1 MSLAHSPS
9 VVTNGLVYYHD
20 MNNTK
25 KSWGGWPVTN
35 QFTLPTNVV
44 NGFGVQNSTFTR
56 IYSGTYGDY
65 TIQPTDYVWQYNITG
80 PDCPYHGWDI
90 PTTAGTVVVWSFSYY
105 VSPTTV
111 GYPSTNYIANMENTG
126 FGGGGGYADP
136 TPSVIGVWKTGY
148 IVSTA
153 TANGTARCLMYPGAC
168 GSQLATSGFI
178 LYKNPQVEF
187 NPPGSV
193 PSPFVAGTRSSSQT
207 ILDLTGKNTITA
219 NSLTYSSSGSA
230 SFGGSDYCTVG
241 SITGSFSSFTVS
253 VWFNSTSVSNYR
265 NPIDCNYS
273 SYPGVT
279 GNVGPRLEQNS
290 SGNLVWVVSGNSTN
304 NSVADAFT
312 VQSSGL
318 SANTW
323 YNAVITW
330 TNGNANTYL
339 NGVPVTVG
347 ASTPSGFVGTFG
359 SVVIGK
365 GFSLGGTERS
375 FVGQVPNVQIYNRA
389 LSASEVLQNF
399 NAIRGV
405 YGI

>member
-35 QFTLPTNVV
+35 QFTLPTNAV

-126 FGGGGGYADP
+126 FGGGGGGYADP

-168 GSQLATSGFI
+168 GGQLATSGFI

-187 NPPGSV
+187 NPPGSM
-193 PSPFVAGTRSSSQT
+193 PTPFVAGTRSTTQA
-207 ILDLTGKNTITA
+207 IIDLTGKNTVTA
-219 NSLTYSSSGSA
+219 TSLTYA
-230 SFGGSDYCTVG
+230 SD
-241 SITGSFSSFTVS
+241 GSFS
-253 VWFNSTSVSNYR
+253 FNGSTNY
-265 NPIDCNYS
+265 IDCGN
-273 SYPGVT
+273 GVGLQQASAIT
-279 GNVGPRLEQNS
+279 MAAWVNPTSWAGFGNIMSKNQNS
-290 SGNLVWVVSGNSTN
+290 GYRFRIDSTAGALWWYVSGNSIQGGVVPLNAWSYCVVTGN
-304 NSVADAFT
+304 
-312 VQSSGL
+312 SSGL
-318 SANTW
+318 NAYVNGVLVAT
-323 YNAVITW
+323 NAVAFTPTTPTGGNMFIGTYGGAEYF
-330 TNGNANTYL
+330 NGKI
-339 NGVPVTVG
+339 GV
-347 ASTPSGFVGTFG
+347 A
-359 SVVIGK
+359 
-365 GFSLGGTERS
+365 
-375 FVGQVPNVQIYNRA
+375 QVYNRA
-389 LSASEVLQNF
+389 LSAGEILQNF
-399 NAIRGV
+399 NALRGV